1 MHLPSAVELIGA
13 WERGAAQHWIDRAL
27 TMLSAAYPEMTF
39 AELAALTIG
48 QRDARLLAV
57 HERLFGSSLNCFA
70 LCPQCDTRLEFK
82 LNSGDIIARA
92 AVEIGPTAH
101 EIDSSGVRIKFRAPD
116 SKDLA
121 AAAICADVA
130 TATKLLVE
138 RCVLEAARD
147 GVPLA
152 MDGWPEGAIDAI
164 SAKLAAAET
173 HADITLALT
182 CVACAHRWQ
191 LALDIVSFLWSEI
204 SWLVKRYLRDV
215 HTLAWAYGWQE
226 ADILAMSPARRLFY
240 LDSVS

>member
-57 HERLFGSSLNCFA
+57 HERLFGSSLSCFV
-70 LCPQCDTRLEFK
+70 LCPQCETRLEFK
-82 LNSGDIIARA
+82 LNIADIVPRE
-92 AVEIGPTAH
+92 AVETGWTAH
-101 EIDSSGVRIKFRAPD
+101 EIVSGGVRLKFRAPD
-116 SKDLA
+116 SEDLA
-121 AAAICADVA
+121 AAATCGDVA
-130 TATKLLVE
+130 TARKVLVE
-138 RCVLEAARD
+138 RCVLEAVRD

-164 SAKLAAAET
+164 SAELADMET
-173 HADITLALT
+173 HADITFALT

-191 LALDIVSFLWSEI
+191 LVLDIVSFLWSEI
-204 SWLVKRYLRDV
+204 SWLAKRHLRDV
-215 HTLAWAYGWQE
+215 HTLAWTYGWRE
-226 ADILAMSPARRLFY
+226 ADILAMSPVRRQFY